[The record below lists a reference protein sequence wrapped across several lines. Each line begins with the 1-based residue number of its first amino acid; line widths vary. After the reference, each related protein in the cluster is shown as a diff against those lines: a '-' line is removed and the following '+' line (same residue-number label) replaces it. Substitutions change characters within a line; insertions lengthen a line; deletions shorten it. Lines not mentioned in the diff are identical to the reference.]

1 MRVWALRMK
10 PQENGPSKRRD
21 QALQNGPLQTP
32 SLPVMAGTQST
43 NGRHGPCKESGLVH
57 GPSCVGCVR
66 GARGVRLFTVPGCPK
81 PTMGNRWIHARAEGM
96 KDGCGG
102 EWPGQSLQN
111 GASSCACL
119 WVEAG
124 EWKHAF
130 SSDGWAGNHAQQRWA
145 AERACWP
152 GCLFPLGFRGLGGFC
167 GLRLQEFREDVL
179 PHVS

>member
-1 MRVWALRMK
+1 MGPTNEAPGEWPIKTA
-10 PQENGPSKRRD
+10 GPSTAKRPPSDSITARD
-21 QALQNGPLQTP
+21 GRYTEHQWPSWAMQGERPCPWPIMCGLRSWGP
-32 SLPVMAGTQST
+32 
-43 NGRHGPCKESGLVH
+43 
-57 GPSCVGCVR
+57 
-66 GARGVRLFTVPGCPK
+66 GVRLFTVPGCPK

-152 GCLFPLGFRGLGGFC
+152 GCLFPLGFRGLGGFV
-167 GLRLQEFREDVL
+167 D
-179 PHVS
+179 